1 MAEIFAPLLAG
12 VPLWAPP
19 PNVIKERGV
28 AGIELRIEM
37 DLLGGYRHTD
47 RQTDRQT
54 DSRRTETESQ
64 RQKNSYRKTK
74 RERLREKDRDTNVPV
89 SFLHQLLIQFH
100 LPSTHFLDSLGI
112 AFAAATAGVTRLTL
126 LPSQLSSVITMMPDL
141 GNKYFYTI
149 TYILQT
155 NF

>member
-47 RQTDRQT
+47 LEAERER
-54 DSRRTETESQ
+54 Q
-64 RQKNSYRKTK
+64 RQ
-74 RERLREKDRDTNVPV
+74 RE
-89 SFLHQLLIQFH
+89 I
-100 LPSTHFLDSLGI
+100 GI
-112 AFAAATAGVTRLTL
+112 E
-126 LPSQLSSVITMMPDL
+126 Q
-141 GNKYFYTI
+141 
-149 TYILQT
+149 
-155 NF
+155 